1 MNKELESLFANHYS
15 SGPATYTTHV
25 FYARL
30 DGVLFAAADESEA
43 LTKLRM
49 DEIIAEAT
57 FHHLKE
63 SETLRQ
69 AHKVALYMLKHLP
82 PEDAK
87 QLRNLRSQ
95 KLYGTCKIEDP
106 AAPEI
111 NITFED

>member
-1 MNKELESLFANHYS
+1 MSKELESLFGNHYS
-15 SGPATYTTHV
+15 SGPATYTPHV
-25 FYARL
+25 FYARI
-30 DGVLFAAADESEA
+30 DGVLYAAADESEA
-43 LTKLRM
+43 LTKLKM
-49 DEIIAEAT
+49 DEIIADSY

-82 PEDAK
+82 TEDAK

-106 AAPEI
+106 SAPEI
-111 NITFED
+111 TITFED